1 MYFSG
6 RAYAVWGGGFV
17 CCVGKGR
24 IAKQALHSLFC
35 QNASLKITVL
45 SLTVPVRGLRFAFQ
59 APYTKGAQ
67 VSFGA
72 QAFASQSKYIRL
84 LFMIIYTD
92 FVRAT

>member
-1 MYFSG
+1 MGWWF
-6 RAYAVWGGGFV
+6 FV
-17 CCVGKGR
+17 LCRQGPNRKTSS
-24 IAKQALHSLFC
+24 AQPFC

-72 QAFASQSKYIRL
+72 QAFASQSKYMRL

>member
-1 MYFSG
+1 MGWWF
-6 RAYAVWGGGFV
+6 FV
-17 CCVGKGR
+17 LCRQGPNRKTSS
-24 IAKQALHSLFC
+24 AQPFC

-45 SLTVPVRGLRFAFQ
+45 FLTVPVRGLRFAFQ

-72 QAFASQSKYIRL
+72 QAFASQSKYMRL

>member
-1 MYFSG
+1 MGWWF
-6 RAYAVWGGGFV
+6 FV
-17 CCVGKGR
+17 LCRQGPNRKTSS
-24 IAKQALHSLFC
+24 AQPFC

-45 SLTVPVRGLRFAFQ
+45 SLTVLVRGLRFAFQ

-72 QAFASQSKYIRL
+72 QAFASQSKYMRL